1 MLSDTSLVSENR
13 PTAHAVNP
21 YEVLASETQNSSR
34 QRIDTVPREKLI
46 TIAIVWMAGTA
57 IAGAA
62 FGTLIFPILGTIIGF
77 VLALIPGLPT
87 SLIVFTVARLIPGPA
102 RRRSTV
108 LCLGALSG
116 GFSGFS
122 AVAFSF
128 GFQPENLGYA
138 MVAACFGAVGS
149 AVATQLYLRVGSDS
163 LKTRYTPP
171 PDWADLDKIEV
182 PSGEFK
188 F

>member
-1 MLSDTSLVSENR
+1 MFHDTTLAHENQ
-13 PTAHAVNP
+13 PATDVDNP
-21 YEVLASETQNSSR
+21 YQVLPGEMQTQSISG
-34 QRIDTVPREKLI
+34 QMVPRERLI

-57 IAGAA
+57 IAGAV

-116 GFSGFS
+116 GLSGFS

-128 GFQPENLGYA
+128 GFQPENIGYA
-138 MVAACFGAVGS
+138 VVAACFGAVGS
-149 AVATQLYLRVGSDS
+149 AVATQLYLRAGSDS

-171 PDWADLDKIEV
+171 AVWADLDKVES
-182 PSGEFK
+182 PSGEFR